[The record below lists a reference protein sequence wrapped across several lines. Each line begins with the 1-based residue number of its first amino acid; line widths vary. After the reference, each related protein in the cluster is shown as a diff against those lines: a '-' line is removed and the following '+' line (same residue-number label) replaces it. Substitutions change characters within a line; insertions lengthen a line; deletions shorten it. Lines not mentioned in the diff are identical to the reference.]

1 MESAFTHFFILVIN
15 KVSTSFRGLSLIGR
29 VAFFTGVGS
38 SNGLFLFFAFNSLRA
53 FNDGKT
59 RVKPEE
65 LGPARLAKGSTSLI
79 LGLWLPHK
87 YVSDVN
93 HSRKRTKLYSARHR
107 RLLKGKPV
115 KP

>member
-1 MESAFTHFFILVIN
+1 MESGFTHFFILEIN
-15 KVSTSFRGLSLIGR
+15 GISTSFKGFSLIGR
-29 VAFFTGVGS
+29 VAFFTEVGS

-65 LGPARLAKGSTSLI
+65 LGPARMAKGPTSVI
-79 LGLWLPHK
+79 LCLWLPHE

-93 HSRKRTKLYSARHR
+93 HSRKKDKALQCEIPDSC
-107 RLLKGKPV
+107 
-115 KP
+115 